1 MFPVAGAAA
10 TAARLAQLA
19 LKIKKQKQKQ
29 KKLDKED
36 SNIVYKTDDAIKI
49 LKDHGVPARLKDGVI
64 KAADKTLMQKS
75 KSGPLVSKTKIKE
88 FNANPSKKDLKDFLG
103 YSKGGTTSKKS
114 RDGMAIKGL
123 TKVK

>member
-1 MFPVAGAAA
+1 MLP

-19 LKIKKQKQKQ
+19 LKIKKRKQIQRKID
-29 KKLDKED
+29 KKESDHIY
-36 SNIVYKTDDAIKI
+36 STDHAIEI
-49 LKDHGVPARLKDGVI
+49 LKNHGVPSKLKDGVI
-64 KAADKTLMQKS
+64 KAADKALMKES
-75 KSGPLVSKTKIKE
+75 KSGRLVSKTKIKE

-123 TKVK
+123 TKAK

>member
-1 MFPVAGAAA
+1 MLPVAGAAA
-10 TAARLAQLA
+10 AKAAQLA
-19 LKIKKQKQKQ
+19 LKFKKIKQKQ

-36 SNIVYKTDDAIKI
+36 SDIVYKTDDAVKI
-49 LKDHGVPARLKDGVI
+49 LKDHGVPAKLKDGVI
-64 KAADKTLMQKS
+64 KAADKSNIGKDS
-75 KSGPLVSKTKIKE
+75 SKTRIKE
-88 FNANPSKKDLKDFLG
+88 FNANPSKKDLKNFLG